1 MIMDRSIN
9 VAGEMAL
16 MSLNPAD
23 VYQILAE
30 KKGGR
35 GGIIRTPEFEIQN
48 KILDDRESRF
58 KALNATRRGAK
69 SSTEVMDHI
78 EVCDQYPKSK
88 TVYMGLTLDSVTEI
102 CWDIFKDFNERY
114 KLGLKF
120 NNTKKIVFYPN
131 GSRTRLFGLDA
142 SARQMAKILGQKLR
156 KASIDEAG
164 SITIDLEEFCFQKVR
179 PALIDL
185 APYSWLTLLGTCEN
199 IPNTYFERVT
209 KGQCDKFDWKIYRW
223 TSYDN
228 PFVAKQ
234 WAAEIEDITKRTPLA
249 LETSAFKT
257 HYLNIWCSDDDLLI
271 IPASRMKM
279 IEALPKLGGRKD
291 NEWLFMLGVDLGYN
305 DATAYTLLAFNWN
318 YKAAIICMTFKS
330 TEQDLTDVANV
341 INQMKADY
349 GLSFIVVDGANK
361 QGVEEIKKR
370 HNLHEIEIA
379 EKLGKA
385 TYLRLLKDEII
396 QEKVE
401 FINGSCEPLK
411 KEWQSLQ
418 WKDQMKVLEDPRC
431 QNHLSDSTLYIWRK
445 TYSMRLIE
453 GGKTPKETDPEYETY
468 LEKKIEE
475 KDLEEQEN
483 EQEYYG
489 TPEGDFF
496 DPAA

>member
-9 VAGEMAL
+9 IAGELAL
-16 MSLNPAD
+16 MSVSPAD
-23 VYQILAE
+23 VFQVLAE
-30 KKGGR
+30 KKGGKT
-35 GGIIRTPEFEIQN
+35 GIIRTPEFKIQN
-48 KILDDRESRF
+48 DILDDRSSRF

-78 EVCDQYPKSK
+78 EICQEYPKSK
-88 TVYMGLTLDSVTEI
+88 SVYMGLTLDSVTEI

-114 KLGLKF
+114 RLGLKF

-142 SARQMAKILGQKLR
+142 STRQMAKILGQKLR

-185 APYSWLTLLGTCEN
+185 APNSWLTLLGTCEN
-199 IPNTYFERVT
+199 IPNTYFEKVT
-209 KGQCDKFDWKIYRW
+209 KGLCEKFDWKIYRW

-234 WAAEIEDITKRTPLA
+234 WGAEIDDITKRTPLA
-249 LETSAFKT
+249 LESSAFKT

-271 IPASRMKM
+271 IPVGRMKFL
-279 IEALPKLGGRKD
+279 EALPNLGR
-291 NEWLFMLGVDLGYN
+291 NNAHWIYMLGVDLGYN
-305 DATAYTLLAFNWN
+305 DATAYTLLAFNWH
-318 YKAAIICMTFKS
+318 YKAAVVCMTFKA

-341 INQMKADY
+341 INQMKEDY
-349 GLSFIVVDGANK
+349 KLSFIVIDGANK

-379 EKLGKA
+379 EKVGKA
-385 TYLRLLKDEII
+385 TYLRLLKDEVI
-396 QEKVE
+396 QEKIE
-401 FINGSCEPLK
+401 FIGGSCDDLK
-411 KEWQSLQ
+411 KEWSSLQ
-418 WKDQMKVLEDPRC
+418 WKDQMKIIEDPRC

-445 TYSMRLIE
+445 TYAMRAD
-453 GGKTPKETDPEYETY
+453 ETQKPPRENDPEYEKY
-468 LEKKIEE
+468 LENKIEQQ
-475 KDLEEQEN
+475 DLEEQEN
-483 EQEYYG
+483 EQEVYG
-489 TPEGDFF
+489 TPEGDYF

>member
-23 VYQILAE
+23 VFQILAE
-30 KKGGR
+30 KKGGKA
-35 GGIIRTPEFEIQN
+35 GIIRTPDFEIQN
-48 KILDDRESRF
+48 RILDDKESRF

-69 SSTEVMDHI
+69 SNTEAMDHI
-78 EVCDQYPKSK
+78 EVCDMYPKSR

-102 CWDIFKDFNERY
+102 IWDVFKEFNEKY

-120 NNTKKIVFYPN
+120 NNTKKIIFYPN
-131 GSRTRLFGLDA
+131 GSRTRLFGLD
-142 SARQMAKILGQKLR
+142 SNARQMAKILGQKLR
-156 KASIDEAG
+156 KVSIDEAG
-164 SITIDLEEFCFQKVR
+164 SITINLEEFCFQKVR

-185 APYSWLTLLGTCEN
+185 APHSWLTLLGTCEN
-199 IPNTYFERVT
+199 IPNTYFQKVT
-209 KGQCDKFDWKIYRW
+209 EGKCGNFDWRIYRW
-223 TSYDN
+223 TSYEN

-234 WAAEIEDITKRTPLA
+234 WAAEIEEIRTKNPKA

-257 HYLNIWCSDDDLLI
+257 HYMNEWCSDDDLLI
-271 IPASRMKM
+271 IPASAMKM
-279 IEALPKLGGRKD
+279 IRELPNLGPRK
-291 NEWLFMLGVDLGYN
+291 EWAFMLGVDLGYN
-305 DATAYTLLAFNWN
+305 DATAYTLLAFNWY

-341 INQMKADY
+341 INQMKTDY
-349 GLSFIVVDGANK
+349 GLTHIVVDGANK

-385 TYLRLLKDEII
+385 TYLRLLRDEVIS
-396 QEKVE
+396 EKVE
-401 FINGSCEPLK
+401 FLEGAVGPLQT
-411 KEWQSLQ
+411 EWQSLQ
-418 WKDQMKVLEDPRC
+418 WKDKMKLVEDGRC

-445 TYSMRLIE
+445 TYSMRAE
-453 GGKTPKETDPEYETY
+453 TPPEVPKETDPAYEKY
-468 LEKKIEE
+468 LEDKLQEQADQE
-475 KDLEEQEN
+475 KEN
-483 EQEYYG
+483 EQEIYG

-496 DPAA
+496 GAA